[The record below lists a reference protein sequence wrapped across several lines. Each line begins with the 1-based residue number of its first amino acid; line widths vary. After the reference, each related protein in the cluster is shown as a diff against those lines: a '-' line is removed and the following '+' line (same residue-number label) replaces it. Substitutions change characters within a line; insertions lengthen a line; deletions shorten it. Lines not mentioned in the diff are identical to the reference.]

1 MQGNLNGERLKKA
14 RIYRELSVS
23 DLAEQSECSRQS
35 IYMYEKEKTKRVDLN
50 TIETLAK
57 AVKFPERFLCETDMK
72 AEIGSTYF
80 RALLTTS
87 SKYRESQIQK
97 MEFLADI
104 FVFLQEYL
112 EFPHHAIPD
121 CAGQTP
127 EEAAATLRREWHL
140 GTRPIENIVSLVESN
155 GIIVTKF
162 SVDTNDID
170 AFSQLVRI
178 GDEDIYL
185 IGYSENKTAASRI
198 HFDIAHELGHI
209 CLHGWSEDI
218 EKIDRDEFKKRE
230 KEANEFAAAFL
241 LPGESFA
248 KDAAVNPKSIPAYT
262 ELKRKWKVSI
272 QAMARRS
279 FSLGLITMEEYQEI
293 IRTLQRRGMRKQE
306 PLDNMLVTASPT
318 LLKTAV
324 IMLLTENVFTPQEF
338 MDELSYNYNLSL
350 YPKEVESLLDL
361 PRGTLNKPKAVYLN
375 NLKLKE

>member
-57 AVKFPERFLCETDMK
+57 ALKFPERFLCETDMK

-338 MDELSYNYNLSL
+338 LDELSYNYNLSL

>member
-57 AVKFPERFLCETDMK
+57 VLKFPERFLCETDMK

>member
-1 MQGNLNGERLKKA
+1 
-14 RIYRELSVS
+14 
-23 DLAEQSECSRQS
+23 
-35 IYMYEKEKTKRVDLN
+35 
-50 TIETLAK
+50 
-57 AVKFPERFLCETDMK
+57 MK

-178 GDEDIYL
+178 RDEDIYL

-218 EKIDRDEFKKRE
+218 EKIDRDEFKERE

-279 FSLGLITMEEYQEI
+279 FSLGLIAMEEYQEI

-324 IMLLTENVFTPQEF
+324 MMLLTENVFTPQEF

>member
-57 AVKFPERFLCETDMK
+57 ALKFPERFLCETDMK

-112 EFPHHAIPD
+112 EFPHHGIPD
-121 CAGQTP
+121 RAGQTP

-218 EKIDRDEFKKRE
+218 EKIDRDEFKERE

-324 IMLLTENVFTPQEF
+324 MMLLTENVFTPQEF

>member
-1 MQGNLNGERLKKA
+1 MQSNLNGERLKKA

-57 AVKFPERFLCETDMK
+57 ALKFPERFLCETDMK

>member
-57 AVKFPERFLCETDMK
+57 ALKFPERFLCETDMK

-218 EKIDRDEFKKRE
+218 EKIDRDEFKERE

-279 FSLGLITMEEYQEI
+279 FSLRLITMEEYQEI

-324 IMLLTENVFTPQEF
+324 MMLLTENVFTPQEF

>member
-57 AVKFPERFLCETDMK
+57 ALKFPERFLCETDMK

-293 IRTLQRRGMRKQE
+293 IRTLQRRGMRKQK

>member
-57 AVKFPERFLCETDMK
+57 ALKFPERFLCETDMK

-279 FSLGLITMEEYQEI
+279 FSLGLITMEDYQEI

>member
-57 AVKFPERFLCETDMK
+57 ALKFPERFLCETDMK

-324 IMLLTENVFTPQEF
+324 IMLLTENVFTPQQF

>member
-57 AVKFPERFLCETDMK
+57 ALKFPERFLCETDMK

-140 GTRPIENIVSLVESN
+140 GTRPIENIVSLVESS

>member
-14 RIYRELSVS
+14 RIYRGLSVS
-23 DLAEQSECSRQS
+23 DLAEQLECSRQS

-57 AVKFPERFLCETDMK
+57 ALKFPERFLCETDMK

-218 EKIDRDEFKKRE
+218 EKIDRDEFKERE
-230 KEANEFAAAFL
+230 KEANEFAA
-241 LPGESFA
+241 
-248 KDAAVNPKSIPAYT
+248 AYT

-279 FSLGLITMEEYQEI
+279 FSLGLIAMEEYQEI

-324 IMLLTENVFTPQEF
+324 MMLLTENVFTPQEF

>member
-57 AVKFPERFLCETDMK
+57 ALKFPERFLCETDMK

-112 EFPHHAIPD
+112 EFPHHAILD

>member
-57 AVKFPERFLCETDMK
+57 ALKFPERFLCETDMK

-104 FVFLQEYL
+104 FVFLQEYQ

>member
-1 MQGNLNGERLKKA
+1 
-14 RIYRELSVS
+14 
-23 DLAEQSECSRQS
+23 
-35 IYMYEKEKTKRVDLN
+35 
-50 TIETLAK
+50 
-57 AVKFPERFLCETDMK
+57 MK

>member
-57 AVKFPERFLCETDMK
+57 ALKFPERFLCETDMK

-127 EEAAATLRREWHL
+127 EEAAATLRREWYL

>member
-57 AVKFPERFLCETDMK
+57 ALKFPERFLCETDMK

-140 GTRPIENIVSLVESN
+140 GTRTIENFVLLVESN
-155 GIIVTKF
+155 
-162 SVDTNDID
+162 
-170 AFSQLVRI
+170 
-178 GDEDIYL
+178 
-185 IGYSENKTAASRI
+185 
-198 HFDIAHELGHI
+198 
-209 CLHGWSEDI
+209 
-218 EKIDRDEFKKRE
+218 
-230 KEANEFAAAFL
+230 
-241 LPGESFA
+241 
-248 KDAAVNPKSIPAYT
+248 
-262 ELKRKWKVSI
+262 
-272 QAMARRS
+272 
-279 FSLGLITMEEYQEI
+279 
-293 IRTLQRRGMRKQE
+293 
-306 PLDNMLVTASPT
+306 
-318 LLKTAV
+318 
-324 IMLLTENVFTPQEF
+324 
-338 MDELSYNYNLSL
+338 
-350 YPKEVESLLDL
+350 
-361 PRGTLNKPKAVYLN
+361 
-375 NLKLKE
+375 

>member
-1 MQGNLNGERLKKA
+1 MNGERLKKA

-57 AVKFPERFLCETDMK
+57 ALKFPERFLCETDMK

>member
-57 AVKFPERFLCETDMK
+57 ALKFPERFLCETDMK

-127 EEAAATLRREWHL
+127 EEAAAILRREWHL

>member
-14 RIYRELSVS
+14 RIYRGLSVS

-57 AVKFPERFLCETDMK
+57 ALKFPERFLCETDMK

-218 EKIDRDEFKKRE
+218 EKIDRDEFKERE

-279 FSLGLITMEEYQEI
+279 FSLGLIEMEEYQEI

-324 IMLLTENVFTPQEF
+324 MMLLTENVFTPQEF

>member
-57 AVKFPERFLCETDMK
+57 ALKFPERFLCETDMK

-155 GIIVTKF
+155 GIVVTKF

>member
-57 AVKFPERFLCETDMK
+57 ALKFPERFLCETDMK

-97 MEFLADI
+97 MELADI

-218 EKIDRDEFKKRE
+218 EKIDRDEFKERE

-324 IMLLTENVFTPQEF
+324 MMLLTENVFTPQEF

>member
-57 AVKFPERFLCETDMK
+57 ALKFPERFLCETDMK

-324 IMLLTENVFTPQEF
+324 MMLLTENVFTPQEF

>member
-57 AVKFPERFLCETDMK
+57 ALKFPERFLCETDMK

-198 HFDIAHELGHI
+198 NYDIAHELGHI

>member
-57 AVKFPERFLCETDMK
+57 ALKFPERFLCETDMK

-248 KDAAVNPKSIPAYT
+248 KDAAVHPKSIPAYT

>member
-1 MQGNLNGERLKKA
+1 
-14 RIYRELSVS
+14 
-23 DLAEQSECSRQS
+23 
-35 IYMYEKEKTKRVDLN
+35 MYEKEKTKRVDLN

-57 AVKFPERFLCETDMK
+57 ALKFPERFLCETDMK

-178 GDEDIYL
+178 GDEDIY
-185 IGYSENKTAASRI
+185 
-198 HFDIAHELGHI
+198 
-209 CLHGWSEDI
+209 
-218 EKIDRDEFKKRE
+218 
-230 KEANEFAAAFL
+230 
-241 LPGESFA
+241 
-248 KDAAVNPKSIPAYT
+248 
-262 ELKRKWKVSI
+262 
-272 QAMARRS
+272 
-279 FSLGLITMEEYQEI
+279 
-293 IRTLQRRGMRKQE
+293 
-306 PLDNMLVTASPT
+306 
-318 LLKTAV
+318 
-324 IMLLTENVFTPQEF
+324 
-338 MDELSYNYNLSL
+338 
-350 YPKEVESLLDL
+350 
-361 PRGTLNKPKAVYLN
+361 
-375 NLKLKE
+375 

>member
-57 AVKFPERFLCETDMK
+57 ALKFPERFLCETDMK

>member
-1 MQGNLNGERLKKA
+1 MQGKLNGERLKKA

-57 AVKFPERFLCETDMK
+57 ALKFPERFLCETDMK

>member
-57 AVKFPERFLCETDMK
+57 ALKFPERFLCETDMK

-155 GIIVTKF
+155 EIIVTKF

>member
-14 RIYRELSVS
+14 RIYRDLSVS

-57 AVKFPERFLCETDMK
+57 ALKFPERFLCETDMK

>member
-57 AVKFPERFLCETDMK
+57 ALKFPERFLCETDMK

-218 EKIDRDEFKKRE
+218 EKIDRDEFKERE

-241 LPGESFA
+241 LPG
-248 KDAAVNPKSIPAYT
+248 
-262 ELKRKWKVSI
+262 
-272 QAMARRS
+272 
-279 FSLGLITMEEYQEI
+279 
-293 IRTLQRRGMRKQE
+293 
-306 PLDNMLVTASPT
+306 
-318 LLKTAV
+318 
-324 IMLLTENVFTPQEF
+324 
-338 MDELSYNYNLSL
+338 
-350 YPKEVESLLDL
+350 
-361 PRGTLNKPKAVYLN
+361 
-375 NLKLKE
+375 

>member
-57 AVKFPERFLCETDMK
+57 ALKFPERFLCETDMK

-209 CLHGWSEDI
+209 CLHGWSEDM

>member
-57 AVKFPERFLCETDMK
+57 ALKFPERFLCETDMK

-318 LLKTAV
+318 LFKTAV

>member
-14 RIYRELSVS
+14 RIYRGLSVS

-57 AVKFPERFLCETDMK
+57 ALKFPERFLCETDMK

-279 FSLGLITMEEYQEI
+279 FSLGLIAMEEYQEI

-324 IMLLTENVFTPQEF
+324 MMLLTENVFTPQEF

>member
-57 AVKFPERFLCETDMK
+57 ALKFPERFLCETDMK

-218 EKIDRDEFKKRE
+218 EKIDRDEFKERE

-279 FSLGLITMEEYQEI
+279 FSLGLIEMEEYQEI

-324 IMLLTENVFTPQEF
+324 MMLLTENVFTPQEF

>member
-57 AVKFPERFLCETDMK
+57 ALKFPERFLCETDMK

-127 EEAAATLRREWHL
+127 EEAAATLRRELHL

>member
-57 AVKFPERFLCETDMK
+57 ALKFPERFLCETDMK

-127 EEAAATLRREWHL
+127 EAAATLRREWHL

>member
-57 AVKFPERFLCETDMK
+57 ALKFPERFLCETDMK

-162 SVDTNDID
+162 SLDTNDID